1 VIDAPFAFAFA
12 AGMLA
17 TVNPCGF
24 AMLPAYLSWF
34 LGAETA
40 TDTAGHERGGPV
52 RALVVGATVS
62 AGFMAVF
69 ALAGAVLAWVTHT
82 VYEVA
87 PWITLV
93 IAVALVAGG
102 AALLLGRELV
112 VPLPKLDKGGR
123 TRGLGSM
130 FVFGVS
136 YAVASI
142 GCTLPVF
149 FATLSST
156 FRGSAVS
163 GIAYFL
169 TYGLGMALV
178 LMVLTLALSLVGRS
192 MVHHVRRILP
202 YVNRV
207 AGALLVLAGGYVFW
221 YGLVEIR
228 HKGENSSAVRLV
240 TRWSSNVETWIH
252 DVGARRFGLI
262 LALIVTLAVLA
273 ILLTQTEDDDADQDR
288 SDRPVA

>member
-1 VIDAPFAFAFA
+1 MIDAPFAFAFA

-40 TDTAGHERGGPV
+40 PDAAADTRSPL

-62 AGFMAVF
+62 AGFMTVF
-69 ALAGAVLAWVTHT
+69 AAAGAVLAWVTHT
-82 VYEVA
+82 VYDVA

-93 IAVALVAGG
+93 IAVVLVLGG
-102 AALLLGRELV
+102 IALLTGRELV
-112 VPLPKLDKGGR
+112 VPLPKLDRGGR

-136 YAVASI
+136 YAIASI
-142 GCTLPVF
+142 GCTMPVF

-156 FRGSAVS
+156 FRGSFVS
-163 GIAYFL
+163 GLAYFV

-192 MVHHVRRILP
+192 MVHHVRRVLP
-202 YVNRV
+202 YVNRA
-207 AGALLVLAGGYVFW
+207 AGALLVIAGGYVFW

-228 HKGENSSAVRLV
+228 HKGQNSGAVKLV
-240 TRWSSNVETWIH
+240 TRWSGDVETWIH

-262 LALIVTLAVLA
+262 LALIVAVTVL
-273 ILLTQTEDDDADQDR
+273 IVLLTQTTDDETVDD
-288 SDRPVA
+288 SGSS